1 MTLRTP
7 AQDRGTISQELPP
20 GGEMPDTLL
29 VSVDA
34 ASGLRSKVI
43 SLPIPTRD
51 LDPLDRPAYQ
61 RSVPGQPGGAF
72 GGTL

>member
-7 AQDRGTISQELPP
+7 AEDRGTISQELPP
-20 GGEMPDTLL
+20 GGKMPDTLL

-43 SLPIPTRD
+43 SLPIPT
-51 LDPLDRPAYQ
+51 
-61 RSVPGQPGGAF
+61 
-72 GGTL
+72 GT